1 MSVGVVYVCRP
12 GTVLFLVPFVV
23 VSDGFFVA
31 VTPFWLCFE
40 AFAGVLPC
48 LASAPPPCG
57 QAALAVF
64 AYFVDMAFWTSGDT
78 VAGLGTVEV
87 LYTGSMMN

>member
-1 MSVGVVYVCRP
+1 MQARYF
-12 GTVLFLVPFVV
+12 LFLVPFAV
-23 VSDGFFVA
+23 VSEGLFVA
-31 VTPFWLCFE
+31 VKMFWLCSE
-40 AFAGVLPC
+40 AFAGVLSC
-48 LASAPPPCG
+48 LASTPPPCA

-78 VAGLGTVEV
+78 VAGLGTVDV